1 MAASRPGEV
10 VMRRRVGLLSVGLVL
25 VLLGAAAD
33 VRGPVDRTVGPPP
46 AGASDEEAE
55 EHQEAGEHE
64 EAGGHEAGPAGSDQW
79 FAAQRLYPFTGQPSL
94 DAAYRTAVDQAAT
107 AALAPRAAALAAGP
121 WQPLGPS
128 NIGGRI
134 TDAVV
139 DPVRSNTV
147 YAGAATG
154 GVWRSTDG
162 GVTFRRSWPAT
173 LTPSIG
179 ALAVTPAGA
188 VYAGTGEGNPGG
200 GSVTFPGNGVFRS
213 TDGGT
218 TWTPAGLAGSD
229 RIGRLALDPTN
240 PNRLFAAATGSLFTP
255 GGVRGLY
262 RTTDGGTTWQRVLAG
277 ANGTTGA
284 VDVAIDPNNPNRVFA
299 VMWDHKREPRGR
311 TYGGV
316 GSGVFRSTDG
326 GTTWTPVGGG
336 LPASST
342 NLGRMGVAIARSN
355 SARMYVIAADTTGNF
370 L

>member
-64 EAGGHEAGPAGSDQW
+64 EAGEHHEAGGHEAGPAGSDQW

-229 RIGRLALDPTN
+229 RIGRLALDPAN
-240 PNRLFAAATGSLFTP
+240 PNRLFAASTAPPTAVPPGNASWPERTGPPAPSTWPSTRTTPTGSSP
-255 GGVRGLY
+255 SC
-262 RTTDGGTTWQRVLAG
+262 GTTSASRAAAPTAG
-277 ANGTTGA
+277 WAPACSARPTA
-284 VDVAIDPNNPNRVFA
+284 VPP
-299 VMWDHKREPRGR
+299 G
-311 TYGGV
+311 
-316 GSGVFRSTDG
+316 
-326 GTTWTPVGGG
+326 
-336 LPASST
+336 PAS
-342 NLGRMGVAIARSN
+342 
-355 SARMYVIAADTTGNF
+355 AAACRRRAPTWAGWAWPSRAATRPACT
-370 L
+370 

>member
-33 VRGPVDRTVGPPP
+33 ARGPVDRTVGPPP

-55 EHQEAGEHE
+55 EHQEAGEHK
-64 EAGGHEAGPAGSDQW
+64 EAGEHHEAGEHEAGPAGSDQW

-262 RTTDGGTTWQRVLAG
+262 RTTDGGATWQLVLAG
-277 ANGTTGA
+277 STATTGA
-284 VDVAIDPNNPNRVFA
+284 IDVAIDPATPSRVYA
-299 VMWDHKREPRGR
+299 AMWDHQPPSRGPDLR
-311 TYGGV
+311 RY
-316 GSGVFRSTDG
+316 RL
-326 GTTWTPVGGG
+326 WH
-336 LPASST
+336 LPQH
-342 NLGRMGVAIARSN
+342 RR
-355 SARMYVIAADTTGNF
+355 R
-370 L
+370 